1 MRAIERSTA
10 FKRDYKRIKATPRY
24 RKNLDLLISDIL
36 KLLLEDKALPERNL
50 DHSLGGNWQGYRE
63 CHIKPDLLLI
73 YSKPNHSTLRLARL
87 GSHSE
92 LFD

>member
-1 MRAIERSTA
+1 MRTIERSTA

-24 RKNLDLLISDIL
+24 RKDLDSLLSDIL
-36 KLLLEDKALPERNL
+36 MFLLADKALPDRNL
-50 DHSLGGNWQGYRE
+50 DHSLSGDWHGYRE

-73 YSKPNHSTLRLARL
+73 YSKPDKLTLRLARL